1 MKTAEEQLRSLLVPV
16 KSCIK
21 FITDE
26 MQVTS
31 YAIRGAYVLEASPD
45 IIRLAEQAAP
55 SDRKFF
61 QIIKKITAPVSST
74 SEKLAEFRR
83 GGFENF
89 YRHSLISIWG
99 AFEACIE
106 NLFVSAIKNDEQLF
120 NAAKSCLKKWNI
132 SFFEMDDSDFRKLY
146 RRIEKAI
153 KNEDIYSV
161 YDKILNIINL
171 KISLSDVEKVAFVEA
186 NAVRNCVLHAA
197 SIVDEM
203 AVERAPSLQ
212 QHICKSI
219 KINKIEYHAYTNV
232 VINIL
237 MQISVLI
244 MTGEYAKKIKE
255 EFELGRKWPGT

>member
-1 MKTAEEQLRSLLVPV
+1 MKTAEDQLRSLLVPV

-55 SDRKFF
+55 SDGKFF
-61 QIIKKITAPVSST
+61 QLIKKITAPVSNM
-74 SEKLAEFRR
+74 SENLAEFRR
-83 GGFENF
+83 GCFEHF

-120 NAAKSCLKKWNI
+120 NVAKSCLKKWNV

-146 RRIEKAI
+146 RKIEKSI
-153 KNEDIYSV
+153 EIEDVYSLYERV
-161 YDKILNIINL
+161 LNIINL
-171 KISLSDVEKVAFVEA
+171 KISLSAIEKVAFVEA

-197 SIVDEM
+197 STVDEM
-203 AVERAPSLQ
+203 AVKRAPSLQ
-212 QHICKSI
+212 QYIGKSV
-219 KINKIEYHAYTNV
+219 KINNIAYHAYTNV
-232 VINIL
+232 VITIL

-244 MTGEYAKKIKE
+244 MTGKYAKKIKE